1 MATTT
6 VRLDPDEELA
16 LDELA
21 EIHGGRSNAL
31 RIGLRLLAAEN
42 HRHAALAGLLTDWD
56 AAVQYFTYYWTP
68 SGANSNSRML
78 LTVTSPGFSH
88 RAIGHLMR
96 QSVSCSPP

>member
-1 MATTT
+1 MMATTT

-42 HRHAALAGLLTDWD
+42 HRHAALAGLLTDWEVD
-56 AAVQYFTYYWTP
+56 AGPVDKDAVAAMTDRYRLD
-68 SGANSNSRML
+68 S
-78 LTVTSPGFSH
+78 
-88 RAIGHLMR
+88 
-96 QSVSCSPP
+96 